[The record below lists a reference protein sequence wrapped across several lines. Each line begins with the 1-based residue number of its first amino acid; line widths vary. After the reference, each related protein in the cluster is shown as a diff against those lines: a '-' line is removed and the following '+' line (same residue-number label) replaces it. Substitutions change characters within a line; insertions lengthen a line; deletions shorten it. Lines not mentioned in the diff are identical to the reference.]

1 MPKVIAVINQKG
13 GVGKTT
19 TVVNLAAGLS
29 LLSKKIL
36 IIDLDPQGNA
46 TSGLGINKESLDLT
60 TYDLLIGREKINNII
75 KQIKIADNKKIYICP
90 ATAELAGADIE
101 LHDDENREN
110 ILKNNI
116 DFEEIKDFDFVI
128 IDCPPSLSLL
138 SINALSASNAILV
151 PIQCEFYAMEG
162 LVQLN
167 KTIGLVKERI
177 NENLDIE
184 GFVLTMFDSRNNICK
199 TVVNEVKKFFGDQ
212 VMKTIIPKN
221 VKLAE
226 SPSFGKCIFNY
237 DKFCLG
243 SKSYMELSKELI
255 VNNGGTYIEK
265 SLGKGLD
272 SLIRSNDSPNSSNVN
287 KKSELFITDLLP
299 NSDQPRKKFD
309 EESLRDLSES
319 IKVHGLLQPITV
331 KNNDDGK
338 FTIIA
343 GERRWRASQIAG
355 IKKVPVNIINIGDK
369 NLFELALVENV
380 QREDLNPVEAAM
392 AIKDLI
398 EKYNFSNEQLIKV
411 TGKKRASI
419 SNTLRILELPK
430 KVLNWIIEGKV
441 SRGHAVALLALDNE
455 SEIIKFAEQIITKN
469 LSVRDIEKISRVRKI
484 EKNLN
489 ISDNRNIYLDNLKKE
504 METQT
509 GLTIKVKGSTN
520 KGKVEIRYDSLEEL
534 NNLIKFFKKM
544 PNFKID
550 LNIMPIDSV
559 LDPQGEAIENSL
571 KNMSS
576 ISATDFKVGKK
587 ITFKIKAANKKNA
600 LKLWFNYVKNF
611 W

>member
-1 MPKVIAVINQKG
+1 MEV
-13 GVGKTT
+13 
-19 TVVNLAAGLS
+19 L
-29 LLSKKIL
+29 
-36 IIDLDPQGNA
+36 
-46 TSGLGINKESLDLT
+46 
-60 TYDLLIGREKINNII
+60 
-75 KQIKIADNKKIYICP
+75 
-90 ATAELAGADIE
+90 
-101 LHDDENREN
+101 
-110 ILKNNI
+110 ILK
-116 DFEEIKDFDFVI
+116 
-128 IDCPPSLSLL
+128 
-138 SINALSASNAILV
+138 
-151 PIQCEFYAMEG
+151 
-162 LVQLN
+162 
-167 KTIGLVKERI
+167 
-177 NENLDIE
+177 
-184 GFVLTMFDSRNNICK
+184 
-199 TVVNEVKKFFGDQ
+199 
-212 VMKTIIPKN
+212 
-221 VKLAE
+221 
-226 SPSFGKCIFNY
+226 
-237 DKFCLG
+237 
-243 SKSYMELSKELI
+243 
-255 VNNGGTYIEK
+255 K

-504 METQT
+504 METQM

-534 NNLIKFFKKM
+534 NNLIKFFKK
-544 PNFKID
+544 
-550 LNIMPIDSV
+550 
-559 LDPQGEAIENSL
+559 
-571 KNMSS
+571 
-576 ISATDFKVGKK
+576 
-587 ITFKIKAANKKNA
+587 NA
-600 LKLWFNYVKNF
+600 
-611 W
+611 

>member
-1 MPKVIAVINQKG
+1 MEV
-13 GVGKTT
+13 
-19 TVVNLAAGLS
+19 L
-29 LLSKKIL
+29 
-36 IIDLDPQGNA
+36 
-46 TSGLGINKESLDLT
+46 
-60 TYDLLIGREKINNII
+60 
-75 KQIKIADNKKIYICP
+75 
-90 ATAELAGADIE
+90 
-101 LHDDENREN
+101 
-110 ILKNNI
+110 ILK
-116 DFEEIKDFDFVI
+116 
-128 IDCPPSLSLL
+128 
-138 SINALSASNAILV
+138 
-151 PIQCEFYAMEG
+151 
-162 LVQLN
+162 
-167 KTIGLVKERI
+167 
-177 NENLDIE
+177 
-184 GFVLTMFDSRNNICK
+184 
-199 TVVNEVKKFFGDQ
+199 
-212 VMKTIIPKN
+212 
-221 VKLAE
+221 
-226 SPSFGKCIFNY
+226 
-237 DKFCLG
+237 
-243 SKSYMELSKELI
+243 
-255 VNNGGTYIEK
+255 K

-272 SLIRSNDSPNSSNVN
+272 SLIRSNDGSNSSNVN
-287 KKSELFITDLLP
+287 KNSELFITDLLP

-309 EESLRDLSES
+309 EESLKDLSES

-419 SNTLRILELPK
+419 TNTLRILELPK

-441 SRGHAVALLALDNE
+441 SRGHAVALLALDNQ
-455 SEIIKFAEQIITKN
+455 SEIIKFAEQIIKKN

-489 ISDNRNIYLDNLKKE
+489 MSDNRNIYLDNLKKE

-534 NNLIKFFKKM
+534 NNLIKFFKK
-544 PNFKID
+544 
-550 LNIMPIDSV
+550 
-559 LDPQGEAIENSL
+559 
-571 KNMSS
+571 
-576 ISATDFKVGKK
+576 
-587 ITFKIKAANKKNA
+587 NA
-600 LKLWFNYVKNF
+600 
-611 W
+611 

>member
-1 MPKVIAVINQKG
+1 MEV
-13 GVGKTT
+13 
-19 TVVNLAAGLS
+19 L
-29 LLSKKIL
+29 
-36 IIDLDPQGNA
+36 
-46 TSGLGINKESLDLT
+46 
-60 TYDLLIGREKINNII
+60 
-75 KQIKIADNKKIYICP
+75 
-90 ATAELAGADIE
+90 
-101 LHDDENREN
+101 
-110 ILKNNI
+110 ILK
-116 DFEEIKDFDFVI
+116 
-128 IDCPPSLSLL
+128 
-138 SINALSASNAILV
+138 
-151 PIQCEFYAMEG
+151 
-162 LVQLN
+162 
-167 KTIGLVKERI
+167 
-177 NENLDIE
+177 
-184 GFVLTMFDSRNNICK
+184 
-199 TVVNEVKKFFGDQ
+199 
-212 VMKTIIPKN
+212 
-221 VKLAE
+221 
-226 SPSFGKCIFNY
+226 
-237 DKFCLG
+237 
-243 SKSYMELSKELI
+243 
-255 VNNGGTYIEK
+255 K

-272 SLIRSNDSPNSSNVN
+272 SLIRSNDGSNSSNVN
-287 KKSELFITDLLP
+287 KNSELFITDLLP

-309 EESLRDLSES
+309 EESLKDLSES

-355 IKKVPVNIINIGDK
+355 IKKVPVNIINIDDK

-419 SNTLRILELPK
+419 SNTLRILELPE

-455 SEIIKFAEQIITKN
+455 SEIIKFAEQIIKKN

-489 ISDNRNIYLDNLKKE
+489 MSDNRNIYLDNLKKE

-534 NNLIKFFKKM
+534 NNLIKFFKK
-544 PNFKID
+544 
-550 LNIMPIDSV
+550 
-559 LDPQGEAIENSL
+559 
-571 KNMSS
+571 
-576 ISATDFKVGKK
+576 
-587 ITFKIKAANKKNA
+587 NA
-600 LKLWFNYVKNF
+600 
-611 W
+611 

>member
-1 MPKVIAVINQKG
+1 MEV
-13 GVGKTT
+13 
-19 TVVNLAAGLS
+19 L
-29 LLSKKIL
+29 
-36 IIDLDPQGNA
+36 
-46 TSGLGINKESLDLT
+46 
-60 TYDLLIGREKINNII
+60 
-75 KQIKIADNKKIYICP
+75 
-90 ATAELAGADIE
+90 
-101 LHDDENREN
+101 
-110 ILKNNI
+110 ILK
-116 DFEEIKDFDFVI
+116 
-128 IDCPPSLSLL
+128 
-138 SINALSASNAILV
+138 
-151 PIQCEFYAMEG
+151 
-162 LVQLN
+162 
-167 KTIGLVKERI
+167 
-177 NENLDIE
+177 
-184 GFVLTMFDSRNNICK
+184 
-199 TVVNEVKKFFGDQ
+199 
-212 VMKTIIPKN
+212 
-221 VKLAE
+221 
-226 SPSFGKCIFNY
+226 
-237 DKFCLG
+237 
-243 SKSYMELSKELI
+243 
-255 VNNGGTYIEK
+255 K

-272 SLIRSNDSPNSSNVN
+272 SLIRSNDGSNSSNVN
-287 KKSELFITDLLP
+287 KNSELFITDLLP

-331 KNNDDGK
+331 KNNDNGK

-419 SNTLRILELPK
+419 TNTLRILELPK

-455 SEIIKFAEQIITKN
+455 SEIIKFAEQIIKKN

-489 ISDNRNIYLDNLKKE
+489 MSDNRNIYLDNLKKE
-504 METQT
+504 MEIQT

-534 NNLIKFFKKM
+534 NNLIKFFKK
-544 PNFKID
+544 
-550 LNIMPIDSV
+550 
-559 LDPQGEAIENSL
+559 
-571 KNMSS
+571 
-576 ISATDFKVGKK
+576 
-587 ITFKIKAANKKNA
+587 NA
-600 LKLWFNYVKNF
+600 
-611 W
+611 

>member
-1 MPKVIAVINQKG
+1 MEV
-13 GVGKTT
+13 
-19 TVVNLAAGLS
+19 L
-29 LLSKKIL
+29 
-36 IIDLDPQGNA
+36 
-46 TSGLGINKESLDLT
+46 
-60 TYDLLIGREKINNII
+60 
-75 KQIKIADNKKIYICP
+75 
-90 ATAELAGADIE
+90 
-101 LHDDENREN
+101 
-110 ILKNNI
+110 ILK
-116 DFEEIKDFDFVI
+116 
-128 IDCPPSLSLL
+128 
-138 SINALSASNAILV
+138 
-151 PIQCEFYAMEG
+151 
-162 LVQLN
+162 
-167 KTIGLVKERI
+167 
-177 NENLDIE
+177 
-184 GFVLTMFDSRNNICK
+184 
-199 TVVNEVKKFFGDQ
+199 
-212 VMKTIIPKN
+212 
-221 VKLAE
+221 
-226 SPSFGKCIFNY
+226 
-237 DKFCLG
+237 
-243 SKSYMELSKELI
+243 
-255 VNNGGTYIEK
+255 K

-272 SLIRSNDSPNSSNVN
+272 SLIRSNDGSNSSNVN
-287 KKSELFITDLLP
+287 KNSELFITDLLP

-309 EESLRDLSES
+309 EESLKDLSES

-355 IKKVPVNIINIGDK
+355 IKKVPVNIINIDDK

-419 SNTLRILELPK
+419 SNTLRILELPE

-441 SRGHAVALLALDNE
+441 SRGHAVALLALNNQ
-455 SEIIKFAEQIITKN
+455 SEIIKFAEQIIKKN

-534 NNLIKFFKKM
+534 NNLIKFFKK
-544 PNFKID
+544 
-550 LNIMPIDSV
+550 
-559 LDPQGEAIENSL
+559 
-571 KNMSS
+571 
-576 ISATDFKVGKK
+576 
-587 ITFKIKAANKKNA
+587 NA
-600 LKLWFNYVKNF
+600 
-611 W
+611 

>member
-1 MPKVIAVINQKG
+1 MEV
-13 GVGKTT
+13 
-19 TVVNLAAGLS
+19 L
-29 LLSKKIL
+29 
-36 IIDLDPQGNA
+36 
-46 TSGLGINKESLDLT
+46 
-60 TYDLLIGREKINNII
+60 
-75 KQIKIADNKKIYICP
+75 
-90 ATAELAGADIE
+90 
-101 LHDDENREN
+101 
-110 ILKNNI
+110 ILK
-116 DFEEIKDFDFVI
+116 
-128 IDCPPSLSLL
+128 
-138 SINALSASNAILV
+138 
-151 PIQCEFYAMEG
+151 
-162 LVQLN
+162 
-167 KTIGLVKERI
+167 
-177 NENLDIE
+177 
-184 GFVLTMFDSRNNICK
+184 
-199 TVVNEVKKFFGDQ
+199 
-212 VMKTIIPKN
+212 
-221 VKLAE
+221 
-226 SPSFGKCIFNY
+226 
-237 DKFCLG
+237 
-243 SKSYMELSKELI
+243 
-255 VNNGGTYIEK
+255 K

-272 SLIRSNDSPNSSNVN
+272 SLIRSNDGSNSSNVN
-287 KKSELFITDLLP
+287 KNSELFITDLLP

-331 KNNDDGK
+331 KNNDNGK

-419 SNTLRILELPK
+419 TNTLRILELPK

-455 SEIIKFAEQIITKN
+455 SEIVKFAEQIIKKN

-489 ISDNRNIYLDNLKKE
+489 MSDNKNIYLDNLKKE

-534 NNLIKFFKKM
+534 NNLIKFFKK
-544 PNFKID
+544 
-550 LNIMPIDSV
+550 
-559 LDPQGEAIENSL
+559 
-571 KNMSS
+571 
-576 ISATDFKVGKK
+576 
-587 ITFKIKAANKKNA
+587 NA
-600 LKLWFNYVKNF
+600 
-611 W
+611 

>member
-1 MPKVIAVINQKG
+1 MEV
-13 GVGKTT
+13 
-19 TVVNLAAGLS
+19 L
-29 LLSKKIL
+29 
-36 IIDLDPQGNA
+36 
-46 TSGLGINKESLDLT
+46 
-60 TYDLLIGREKINNII
+60 
-75 KQIKIADNKKIYICP
+75 
-90 ATAELAGADIE
+90 
-101 LHDDENREN
+101 
-110 ILKNNI
+110 ILK
-116 DFEEIKDFDFVI
+116 
-128 IDCPPSLSLL
+128 
-138 SINALSASNAILV
+138 
-151 PIQCEFYAMEG
+151 
-162 LVQLN
+162 
-167 KTIGLVKERI
+167 
-177 NENLDIE
+177 
-184 GFVLTMFDSRNNICK
+184 
-199 TVVNEVKKFFGDQ
+199 
-212 VMKTIIPKN
+212 
-221 VKLAE
+221 
-226 SPSFGKCIFNY
+226 
-237 DKFCLG
+237 
-243 SKSYMELSKELI
+243 
-255 VNNGGTYIEK
+255 K

-272 SLIRSNDSPNSSNVN
+272 SLIRSNDGSNSSNVN
-287 KKSELFITDLLP
+287 KNSELFITDLLP

-331 KNNDDGK
+331 KNNDNGK

-455 SEIIKFAEQIITKN
+455 SEIIKFAEQIIKKN

-489 ISDNRNIYLDNLKKE
+489 MSDNRNIYLDNLKKE

-534 NNLIKFFKKM
+534 NNLIKFFKK
-544 PNFKID
+544 
-550 LNIMPIDSV
+550 
-559 LDPQGEAIENSL
+559 
-571 KNMSS
+571 
-576 ISATDFKVGKK
+576 
-587 ITFKIKAANKKNA
+587 NA
-600 LKLWFNYVKNF
+600 
-611 W
+611 

>member
-1 MPKVIAVINQKG
+1 MEV
-13 GVGKTT
+13 
-19 TVVNLAAGLS
+19 L
-29 LLSKKIL
+29 
-36 IIDLDPQGNA
+36 
-46 TSGLGINKESLDLT
+46 
-60 TYDLLIGREKINNII
+60 
-75 KQIKIADNKKIYICP
+75 
-90 ATAELAGADIE
+90 
-101 LHDDENREN
+101 
-110 ILKNNI
+110 ILK
-116 DFEEIKDFDFVI
+116 
-128 IDCPPSLSLL
+128 
-138 SINALSASNAILV
+138 
-151 PIQCEFYAMEG
+151 
-162 LVQLN
+162 
-167 KTIGLVKERI
+167 
-177 NENLDIE
+177 
-184 GFVLTMFDSRNNICK
+184 
-199 TVVNEVKKFFGDQ
+199 
-212 VMKTIIPKN
+212 
-221 VKLAE
+221 
-226 SPSFGKCIFNY
+226 
-237 DKFCLG
+237 
-243 SKSYMELSKELI
+243 
-255 VNNGGTYIEK
+255 K

-287 KKSELFITDLLP
+287 KNSELFITDLLP

-504 METQT
+504 METQM

-534 NNLIKFFKKM
+534 NNLIKFFKK
-544 PNFKID
+544 
-550 LNIMPIDSV
+550 
-559 LDPQGEAIENSL
+559 
-571 KNMSS
+571 
-576 ISATDFKVGKK
+576 
-587 ITFKIKAANKKNA
+587 NA
-600 LKLWFNYVKNF
+600 
-611 W
+611 

>member
-1 MPKVIAVINQKG
+1 MEV
-13 GVGKTT
+13 
-19 TVVNLAAGLS
+19 L
-29 LLSKKIL
+29 
-36 IIDLDPQGNA
+36 
-46 TSGLGINKESLDLT
+46 
-60 TYDLLIGREKINNII
+60 
-75 KQIKIADNKKIYICP
+75 
-90 ATAELAGADIE
+90 
-101 LHDDENREN
+101 
-110 ILKNNI
+110 ILK
-116 DFEEIKDFDFVI
+116 
-128 IDCPPSLSLL
+128 
-138 SINALSASNAILV
+138 
-151 PIQCEFYAMEG
+151 
-162 LVQLN
+162 
-167 KTIGLVKERI
+167 
-177 NENLDIE
+177 
-184 GFVLTMFDSRNNICK
+184 
-199 TVVNEVKKFFGDQ
+199 
-212 VMKTIIPKN
+212 
-221 VKLAE
+221 
-226 SPSFGKCIFNY
+226 
-237 DKFCLG
+237 
-243 SKSYMELSKELI
+243 
-255 VNNGGTYIEK
+255 K

-419 SNTLRILELPK
+419 TNTLRILELPK

-441 SRGHAVALLALDNE
+441 SRGHAVALLAFDNE
-455 SEIIKFAEQIITKN
+455 SEIIKFAEQIIKKN

-489 ISDNRNIYLDNLKKE
+489 MSDNRNIYLDNLKKE

-534 NNLIKFFKKM
+534 NNLIKFFKK
-544 PNFKID
+544 
-550 LNIMPIDSV
+550 
-559 LDPQGEAIENSL
+559 
-571 KNMSS
+571 
-576 ISATDFKVGKK
+576 
-587 ITFKIKAANKKNA
+587 NA
-600 LKLWFNYVKNF
+600 
-611 W
+611 

>member
-1 MPKVIAVINQKG
+1 MEV
-13 GVGKTT
+13 
-19 TVVNLAAGLS
+19 L
-29 LLSKKIL
+29 
-36 IIDLDPQGNA
+36 
-46 TSGLGINKESLDLT
+46 
-60 TYDLLIGREKINNII
+60 
-75 KQIKIADNKKIYICP
+75 
-90 ATAELAGADIE
+90 
-101 LHDDENREN
+101 
-110 ILKNNI
+110 ILK
-116 DFEEIKDFDFVI
+116 
-128 IDCPPSLSLL
+128 
-138 SINALSASNAILV
+138 
-151 PIQCEFYAMEG
+151 
-162 LVQLN
+162 
-167 KTIGLVKERI
+167 
-177 NENLDIE
+177 
-184 GFVLTMFDSRNNICK
+184 
-199 TVVNEVKKFFGDQ
+199 
-212 VMKTIIPKN
+212 
-221 VKLAE
+221 
-226 SPSFGKCIFNY
+226 
-237 DKFCLG
+237 
-243 SKSYMELSKELI
+243 
-255 VNNGGTYIEK
+255 K

-272 SLIRSNDSPNSSNVN
+272 SLIRSNDGSNSSNFN
-287 KKSELFITDLLP
+287 KNSELFITDLLP

-331 KNNDDGK
+331 KNNDNGK

-419 SNTLRILELPK
+419 TNTLRILELPK

-455 SEIIKFAEQIITKN
+455 SEIIKFAEQIIKKN

-489 ISDNRNIYLDNLKKE
+489 MSDNRNIYLDNLKKE

-534 NNLIKFFKKM
+534 NNLIKFFKK
-544 PNFKID
+544 
-550 LNIMPIDSV
+550 
-559 LDPQGEAIENSL
+559 
-571 KNMSS
+571 
-576 ISATDFKVGKK
+576 
-587 ITFKIKAANKKNA
+587 NA
-600 LKLWFNYVKNF
+600 
-611 W
+611 

>member
-1 MPKVIAVINQKG
+1 MEV
-13 GVGKTT
+13 
-19 TVVNLAAGLS
+19 L
-29 LLSKKIL
+29 
-36 IIDLDPQGNA
+36 
-46 TSGLGINKESLDLT
+46 
-60 TYDLLIGREKINNII
+60 
-75 KQIKIADNKKIYICP
+75 
-90 ATAELAGADIE
+90 
-101 LHDDENREN
+101 
-110 ILKNNI
+110 ILK
-116 DFEEIKDFDFVI
+116 
-128 IDCPPSLSLL
+128 
-138 SINALSASNAILV
+138 
-151 PIQCEFYAMEG
+151 
-162 LVQLN
+162 
-167 KTIGLVKERI
+167 
-177 NENLDIE
+177 
-184 GFVLTMFDSRNNICK
+184 
-199 TVVNEVKKFFGDQ
+199 
-212 VMKTIIPKN
+212 
-221 VKLAE
+221 
-226 SPSFGKCIFNY
+226 
-237 DKFCLG
+237 
-243 SKSYMELSKELI
+243 
-255 VNNGGTYIEK
+255 K

-309 EESLRDLSES
+309 EESLRDLAES

-419 SNTLRILELPK
+419 TNTLRILELPK

-455 SEIIKFAEQIITKN
+455 SEIIKFAEQIIKKN

-489 ISDNRNIYLDNLKKE
+489 MSDNRNIYLDNLKKE

-534 NNLIKFFKKM
+534 NNLIKFFKK
-544 PNFKID
+544 
-550 LNIMPIDSV
+550 
-559 LDPQGEAIENSL
+559 
-571 KNMSS
+571 
-576 ISATDFKVGKK
+576 
-587 ITFKIKAANKKNA
+587 NA
-600 LKLWFNYVKNF
+600 
-611 W
+611 

>member
-1 MPKVIAVINQKG
+1 MEV
-13 GVGKTT
+13 
-19 TVVNLAAGLS
+19 L
-29 LLSKKIL
+29 
-36 IIDLDPQGNA
+36 
-46 TSGLGINKESLDLT
+46 
-60 TYDLLIGREKINNII
+60 
-75 KQIKIADNKKIYICP
+75 
-90 ATAELAGADIE
+90 
-101 LHDDENREN
+101 
-110 ILKNNI
+110 ILK
-116 DFEEIKDFDFVI
+116 
-128 IDCPPSLSLL
+128 
-138 SINALSASNAILV
+138 
-151 PIQCEFYAMEG
+151 
-162 LVQLN
+162 
-167 KTIGLVKERI
+167 
-177 NENLDIE
+177 
-184 GFVLTMFDSRNNICK
+184 
-199 TVVNEVKKFFGDQ
+199 
-212 VMKTIIPKN
+212 
-221 VKLAE
+221 
-226 SPSFGKCIFNY
+226 
-237 DKFCLG
+237 
-243 SKSYMELSKELI
+243 
-255 VNNGGTYIEK
+255 K

-355 IKKVPVNIINIGDK
+355 IKKVPVNIINIDDK

-534 NNLIKFFKKM
+534 NNLIKFFKK
-544 PNFKID
+544 
-550 LNIMPIDSV
+550 
-559 LDPQGEAIENSL
+559 
-571 KNMSS
+571 
-576 ISATDFKVGKK
+576 
-587 ITFKIKAANKKNA
+587 NA
-600 LKLWFNYVKNF
+600 
-611 W
+611 

>member
-1 MPKVIAVINQKG
+1 MEV
-13 GVGKTT
+13 
-19 TVVNLAAGLS
+19 L
-29 LLSKKIL
+29 
-36 IIDLDPQGNA
+36 
-46 TSGLGINKESLDLT
+46 
-60 TYDLLIGREKINNII
+60 
-75 KQIKIADNKKIYICP
+75 
-90 ATAELAGADIE
+90 
-101 LHDDENREN
+101 
-110 ILKNNI
+110 ILK
-116 DFEEIKDFDFVI
+116 
-128 IDCPPSLSLL
+128 
-138 SINALSASNAILV
+138 
-151 PIQCEFYAMEG
+151 
-162 LVQLN
+162 
-167 KTIGLVKERI
+167 
-177 NENLDIE
+177 
-184 GFVLTMFDSRNNICK
+184 
-199 TVVNEVKKFFGDQ
+199 
-212 VMKTIIPKN
+212 
-221 VKLAE
+221 
-226 SPSFGKCIFNY
+226 
-237 DKFCLG
+237 
-243 SKSYMELSKELI
+243 
-255 VNNGGTYIEK
+255 K

-272 SLIRSNDSPNSSNVN
+272 SLIRSNDGSNSSNVN
-287 KKSELFITDLLP
+287 KNSELFITDLLP

-355 IKKVPVNIINIGDK
+355 IKKVPVNIINIDDK

-504 METQT
+504 METQM

-534 NNLIKFFKKM
+534 NNLIKFFKK
-544 PNFKID
+544 
-550 LNIMPIDSV
+550 
-559 LDPQGEAIENSL
+559 
-571 KNMSS
+571 
-576 ISATDFKVGKK
+576 
-587 ITFKIKAANKKNA
+587 NA
-600 LKLWFNYVKNF
+600 
-611 W
+611 

>member
-1 MPKVIAVINQKG
+1 MEV
-13 GVGKTT
+13 
-19 TVVNLAAGLS
+19 L
-29 LLSKKIL
+29 
-36 IIDLDPQGNA
+36 
-46 TSGLGINKESLDLT
+46 
-60 TYDLLIGREKINNII
+60 
-75 KQIKIADNKKIYICP
+75 
-90 ATAELAGADIE
+90 
-101 LHDDENREN
+101 
-110 ILKNNI
+110 ILK
-116 DFEEIKDFDFVI
+116 
-128 IDCPPSLSLL
+128 
-138 SINALSASNAILV
+138 
-151 PIQCEFYAMEG
+151 
-162 LVQLN
+162 
-167 KTIGLVKERI
+167 
-177 NENLDIE
+177 
-184 GFVLTMFDSRNNICK
+184 
-199 TVVNEVKKFFGDQ
+199 
-212 VMKTIIPKN
+212 
-221 VKLAE
+221 
-226 SPSFGKCIFNY
+226 
-237 DKFCLG
+237 
-243 SKSYMELSKELI
+243 
-255 VNNGGTYIEK
+255 K

-272 SLIRSNDSPNSSNVN
+272 SLIRSNDGSNSSNVN
-287 KKSELFITDLLP
+287 KNSELFITDLLP

-489 ISDNRNIYLDNLKKE
+489 MSDNRNIYLDNLKKE

-534 NNLIKFFKKM
+534 NNLIKFFKK
-544 PNFKID
+544 
-550 LNIMPIDSV
+550 
-559 LDPQGEAIENSL
+559 
-571 KNMSS
+571 
-576 ISATDFKVGKK
+576 
-587 ITFKIKAANKKNA
+587 NA
-600 LKLWFNYVKNF
+600 
-611 W
+611 

>member
-1 MPKVIAVINQKG
+1 MEV
-13 GVGKTT
+13 
-19 TVVNLAAGLS
+19 L
-29 LLSKKIL
+29 
-36 IIDLDPQGNA
+36 
-46 TSGLGINKESLDLT
+46 
-60 TYDLLIGREKINNII
+60 
-75 KQIKIADNKKIYICP
+75 
-90 ATAELAGADIE
+90 
-101 LHDDENREN
+101 
-110 ILKNNI
+110 ILK
-116 DFEEIKDFDFVI
+116 
-128 IDCPPSLSLL
+128 
-138 SINALSASNAILV
+138 
-151 PIQCEFYAMEG
+151 
-162 LVQLN
+162 
-167 KTIGLVKERI
+167 
-177 NENLDIE
+177 
-184 GFVLTMFDSRNNICK
+184 
-199 TVVNEVKKFFGDQ
+199 
-212 VMKTIIPKN
+212 
-221 VKLAE
+221 
-226 SPSFGKCIFNY
+226 
-237 DKFCLG
+237 
-243 SKSYMELSKELI
+243 
-255 VNNGGTYIEK
+255 K

-272 SLIRSNDSPNSSNVN
+272 SLIRSNDGSNSSNVN
-287 KKSELFITDLLP
+287 KNSELFITDLLP

-331 KNNDDGK
+331 KNNDNGK

-534 NNLIKFFKKM
+534 NNLIKFFKK
-544 PNFKID
+544 
-550 LNIMPIDSV
+550 
-559 LDPQGEAIENSL
+559 
-571 KNMSS
+571 
-576 ISATDFKVGKK
+576 
-587 ITFKIKAANKKNA
+587 NA
-600 LKLWFNYVKNF
+600 
-611 W
+611 

>member
-1 MPKVIAVINQKG
+1 MEV
-13 GVGKTT
+13 
-19 TVVNLAAGLS
+19 L
-29 LLSKKIL
+29 
-36 IIDLDPQGNA
+36 
-46 TSGLGINKESLDLT
+46 
-60 TYDLLIGREKINNII
+60 
-75 KQIKIADNKKIYICP
+75 
-90 ATAELAGADIE
+90 
-101 LHDDENREN
+101 
-110 ILKNNI
+110 ILK
-116 DFEEIKDFDFVI
+116 
-128 IDCPPSLSLL
+128 
-138 SINALSASNAILV
+138 
-151 PIQCEFYAMEG
+151 
-162 LVQLN
+162 
-167 KTIGLVKERI
+167 
-177 NENLDIE
+177 
-184 GFVLTMFDSRNNICK
+184 
-199 TVVNEVKKFFGDQ
+199 
-212 VMKTIIPKN
+212 
-221 VKLAE
+221 
-226 SPSFGKCIFNY
+226 
-237 DKFCLG
+237 
-243 SKSYMELSKELI
+243 
-255 VNNGGTYIEK
+255 K

-455 SEIIKFAEQIITKN
+455 SEIIKFAEQIIKKN

-534 NNLIKFFKKM
+534 NNLIKFFKK
-544 PNFKID
+544 
-550 LNIMPIDSV
+550 
-559 LDPQGEAIENSL
+559 
-571 KNMSS
+571 
-576 ISATDFKVGKK
+576 
-587 ITFKIKAANKKNA
+587 NA
-600 LKLWFNYVKNF
+600 
-611 W
+611 

>member
-1 MPKVIAVINQKG
+1 MEV
-13 GVGKTT
+13 
-19 TVVNLAAGLS
+19 L
-29 LLSKKIL
+29 
-36 IIDLDPQGNA
+36 
-46 TSGLGINKESLDLT
+46 
-60 TYDLLIGREKINNII
+60 
-75 KQIKIADNKKIYICP
+75 
-90 ATAELAGADIE
+90 
-101 LHDDENREN
+101 
-110 ILKNNI
+110 ILK
-116 DFEEIKDFDFVI
+116 
-128 IDCPPSLSLL
+128 
-138 SINALSASNAILV
+138 
-151 PIQCEFYAMEG
+151 
-162 LVQLN
+162 
-167 KTIGLVKERI
+167 
-177 NENLDIE
+177 
-184 GFVLTMFDSRNNICK
+184 
-199 TVVNEVKKFFGDQ
+199 
-212 VMKTIIPKN
+212 
-221 VKLAE
+221 
-226 SPSFGKCIFNY
+226 
-237 DKFCLG
+237 
-243 SKSYMELSKELI
+243 
-255 VNNGGTYIEK
+255 K

-411 TGKKRASI
+411 TGKKRDSI

-534 NNLIKFFKKM
+534 NNLIKFFKK
-544 PNFKID
+544 
-550 LNIMPIDSV
+550 
-559 LDPQGEAIENSL
+559 
-571 KNMSS
+571 
-576 ISATDFKVGKK
+576 
-587 ITFKIKAANKKNA
+587 NA
-600 LKLWFNYVKNF
+600 
-611 W
+611 

>member
-1 MPKVIAVINQKG
+1 MEV
-13 GVGKTT
+13 
-19 TVVNLAAGLS
+19 L
-29 LLSKKIL
+29 
-36 IIDLDPQGNA
+36 
-46 TSGLGINKESLDLT
+46 
-60 TYDLLIGREKINNII
+60 
-75 KQIKIADNKKIYICP
+75 
-90 ATAELAGADIE
+90 
-101 LHDDENREN
+101 
-110 ILKNNI
+110 ILK
-116 DFEEIKDFDFVI
+116 
-128 IDCPPSLSLL
+128 
-138 SINALSASNAILV
+138 
-151 PIQCEFYAMEG
+151 
-162 LVQLN
+162 
-167 KTIGLVKERI
+167 
-177 NENLDIE
+177 
-184 GFVLTMFDSRNNICK
+184 
-199 TVVNEVKKFFGDQ
+199 
-212 VMKTIIPKN
+212 
-221 VKLAE
+221 
-226 SPSFGKCIFNY
+226 
-237 DKFCLG
+237 
-243 SKSYMELSKELI
+243 
-255 VNNGGTYIEK
+255 K
-265 SLGKGLD
+265 SLGKGMD

-534 NNLIKFFKKM
+534 NNLIKFFK
-544 PNFKID
+544 
-550 LNIMPIDSV
+550 
-559 LDPQGEAIENSL
+559 
-571 KNMSS
+571 
-576 ISATDFKVGKK
+576 
-587 ITFKIKAANKKNA
+587 
-600 LKLWFNYVKNF
+600 
-611 W
+611 

>member
-1 MPKVIAVINQKG
+1 MEV
-13 GVGKTT
+13 
-19 TVVNLAAGLS
+19 L
-29 LLSKKIL
+29 
-36 IIDLDPQGNA
+36 
-46 TSGLGINKESLDLT
+46 
-60 TYDLLIGREKINNII
+60 
-75 KQIKIADNKKIYICP
+75 
-90 ATAELAGADIE
+90 
-101 LHDDENREN
+101 
-110 ILKNNI
+110 ILK
-116 DFEEIKDFDFVI
+116 
-128 IDCPPSLSLL
+128 
-138 SINALSASNAILV
+138 
-151 PIQCEFYAMEG
+151 
-162 LVQLN
+162 
-167 KTIGLVKERI
+167 
-177 NENLDIE
+177 
-184 GFVLTMFDSRNNICK
+184 
-199 TVVNEVKKFFGDQ
+199 
-212 VMKTIIPKN
+212 
-221 VKLAE
+221 
-226 SPSFGKCIFNY
+226 
-237 DKFCLG
+237 
-243 SKSYMELSKELI
+243 
-255 VNNGGTYIEK
+255 K

-489 ISDNRNIYLDNLKKE
+489 MSDNRNIYLDNLKKE

-534 NNLIKFFKKM
+534 NNLIKFFKK
-544 PNFKID
+544 
-550 LNIMPIDSV
+550 
-559 LDPQGEAIENSL
+559 
-571 KNMSS
+571 
-576 ISATDFKVGKK
+576 
-587 ITFKIKAANKKNA
+587 NA
-600 LKLWFNYVKNF
+600 
-611 W
+611 

>member
-1 MPKVIAVINQKG
+1 MEV
-13 GVGKTT
+13 
-19 TVVNLAAGLS
+19 L
-29 LLSKKIL
+29 
-36 IIDLDPQGNA
+36 
-46 TSGLGINKESLDLT
+46 
-60 TYDLLIGREKINNII
+60 
-75 KQIKIADNKKIYICP
+75 
-90 ATAELAGADIE
+90 
-101 LHDDENREN
+101 
-110 ILKNNI
+110 ILK
-116 DFEEIKDFDFVI
+116 
-128 IDCPPSLSLL
+128 
-138 SINALSASNAILV
+138 
-151 PIQCEFYAMEG
+151 
-162 LVQLN
+162 
-167 KTIGLVKERI
+167 
-177 NENLDIE
+177 
-184 GFVLTMFDSRNNICK
+184 
-199 TVVNEVKKFFGDQ
+199 
-212 VMKTIIPKN
+212 
-221 VKLAE
+221 
-226 SPSFGKCIFNY
+226 
-237 DKFCLG
+237 
-243 SKSYMELSKELI
+243 
-255 VNNGGTYIEK
+255 K

-272 SLIRSNDSPNSSNVN
+272 SLIRSNDGSNSSNVN
-287 KKSELFITDLLP
+287 KNSELFITDLLP

-419 SNTLRILELPK
+419 TNTLRILELPK

-455 SEIIKFAEQIITKN
+455 SEIIKFAEQIIKKN

-489 ISDNRNIYLDNLKKE
+489 MSDNRNIYLDNLKKE

-534 NNLIKFFKKM
+534 NNLIKFFKK
-544 PNFKID
+544 
-550 LNIMPIDSV
+550 
-559 LDPQGEAIENSL
+559 
-571 KNMSS
+571 
-576 ISATDFKVGKK
+576 
-587 ITFKIKAANKKNA
+587 NA
-600 LKLWFNYVKNF
+600 
-611 W
+611 

>member
-1 MPKVIAVINQKG
+1 MEV
-13 GVGKTT
+13 
-19 TVVNLAAGLS
+19 L
-29 LLSKKIL
+29 
-36 IIDLDPQGNA
+36 
-46 TSGLGINKESLDLT
+46 
-60 TYDLLIGREKINNII
+60 
-75 KQIKIADNKKIYICP
+75 
-90 ATAELAGADIE
+90 
-101 LHDDENREN
+101 
-110 ILKNNI
+110 ILK
-116 DFEEIKDFDFVI
+116 
-128 IDCPPSLSLL
+128 
-138 SINALSASNAILV
+138 
-151 PIQCEFYAMEG
+151 
-162 LVQLN
+162 
-167 KTIGLVKERI
+167 
-177 NENLDIE
+177 
-184 GFVLTMFDSRNNICK
+184 
-199 TVVNEVKKFFGDQ
+199 
-212 VMKTIIPKN
+212 
-221 VKLAE
+221 
-226 SPSFGKCIFNY
+226 
-237 DKFCLG
+237 
-243 SKSYMELSKELI
+243 
-255 VNNGGTYIEK
+255 K

-489 ISDNRNIYLDNLKKE
+489 LSDNRNIYLDNLKKE

-534 NNLIKFFKKM
+534 NNLIKFFKK
-544 PNFKID
+544 
-550 LNIMPIDSV
+550 
-559 LDPQGEAIENSL
+559 
-571 KNMSS
+571 
-576 ISATDFKVGKK
+576 
-587 ITFKIKAANKKNA
+587 NA
-600 LKLWFNYVKNF
+600 
-611 W
+611 